1 MSFANLTA
9 RQKIVQGLASLALV
23 ALQALLFCLWQFG
36 DLPEAGN
43 VFLGI
48 VATFSVLSLLANCAY
63 IVDEDGKMDPRTPP
77 SGLKIVWLCLIRL
90 AYMLALLFVGAFWI
104 YALYTLHVI
113 VSAAAAV
120 ETLKRHNAKLRA
132 EMATAEA
139 QVPGLKDA
147 VDAMRAFDRD
157 QRG

>member
-1 MSFANLTA
+1 MSFANLTT
-9 RQKIVQGLASLALV
+9 RQKILQGLATIALV
-23 ALQALLFCLWQFG
+23 SLQATLFCLWQFG

-43 VFLGI
+43 VFLGL
-48 VATFSVLSLLANCAY
+48 VSTGAVLCLMANCAY
-63 IVDEDGKMDPRTPP
+63 IVDDDSKMDPRTVPTGP
-77 SGLKIVWLCLIRL
+77 KIAWLCLIRL
-90 AYMLALLFVGAFWI
+90 TYMLALLFVGAFWI

-113 VSAAAAV
+113 VAAAATV
-120 ETLKRHNAKLRA
+120 EVYKRHNAKLRA

-139 QVPGLKDA
+139 QVPGLKDT

>member
-1 MSFANLTA
+1 MSFANLTT
-9 RQKIVQGLASLALV
+9 RQKILQSLATIALV
-23 ALQALLFCLWQFG
+23 SLQAALFCLWQFG

-48 VATFSVLSLLANCAY
+48 VATGAVVCLVANCAY
-63 IVDEDGKMDPRTPP
+63 IVDDDGKMDSRTPP
-77 SGLKIVWLCLIRL
+77 SGLKIAWLCLVRL
-90 AYMLALLFVGAFWI
+90 TYMLALLFVGAFWI

-113 VSAAAAV
+113 VAAAAAV
-120 ETLKRHNAKLRA
+120 ETYKRSSAKLRA

-147 VDAMRAFDRD
+147 VDAMRASGRD